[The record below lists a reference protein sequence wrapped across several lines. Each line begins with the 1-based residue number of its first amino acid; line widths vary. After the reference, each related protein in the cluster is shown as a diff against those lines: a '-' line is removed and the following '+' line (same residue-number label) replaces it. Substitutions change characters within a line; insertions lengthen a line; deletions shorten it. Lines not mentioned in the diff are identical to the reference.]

1 MNPQQFNNNFNSARE
16 LDATPSI
23 QSFNNSVNSL
33 EQNNLY
39 RLSINTRS
47 SFNLNIDELTQNLNV
62 ELFNDQGKTIAK
74 SAKSEAKAESISRVL
89 EQGNYLIRVYT
100 DGSNSLSNSPFLSRN
115 QFIQSNQTSSIPNL
129 TVSEKN
135 HPYKLT
141 FWSSPVDQAGNSLN
155 NPREIGVG
163 TGNTTLSD
171 WVGNS
176 DSNDF
181 YRFRLNADSN
191 FSLRLNGLS
200 GNADVELLNSNGNR
214 IQLSNKL
221 NSLEETINR
230 QLGEGVYYVR
240 VFSNPGVNTNYNV
253 TFSASPDAG
262 STLAT
267 AREINVSSSNTSF
280 RDSVGVSDGND
291 LYRFNLANESFLNLR
306 LNGLSANADLQLL
319 DNTGKVIFTSSNTAN
334 RDETITRQLSA
345 GSYFAKVFPN
355 GNIDTNYNLNI
366 WAAADAGNSLNTAR
380 QIKVGTTNTTFTDWV
395 GITNNINNT
404 ITDTNDY
411 YSFTLN
417 DSSQF
422 SATLNNLSA
431 NADLQLLNKAGEII
445 QSSINSGTT
454 ADTINR
460 LLSAGTYFIRVS
472 PTLSSSSTLAST
484 NYNLNVLAAP
494 VDNVGNSINTAR
506 ELNLGTTNLSLREWV
521 GQADTNDFY
530 RFTLN
535 NSSHFNVSLSNLTA
549 DINLK
554 LLDSRGNQIQL
565 SNNSRSNAES
575 ITRRL
580 DAGTYF
586 VQVTPNGNSTS
597 FYNVDFSATSF
608 INGDWASQNLSDPG
622 VINLVRSLAADGQLS
637 RIDTINIL
645 RSVQDGN
652 VVDAAEFQ
660 DLRTVV
666 GNASRFKMQDHVR
679 VLANK
684 VVNGDLANQRF
695 QNKTLG
701 NLVAGSSDTQME
713 NLIDKWFFGSDRP
726 KTKSG
731 GHTYQYAQGSL
742 FQNGVSMN
750 DAIQGDLGDCYLIVS
765 LGTVAQQKPRYIQEM
780 FIDNGDDTYTVRFLN
795 NGVADYVTVDKF
807 LPADASGKLVY
818 ARKGDFV
825 NNPSNE
831 LWVALAEKAYAQINE
846 SGWIWQDGTNSYG
859 GIEGGWMGDPKEQI
873 TGGITDWDSVAW
885 ANKSTIAE
893 IANSNK
899 MLTTGFYNSGYGV
912 YNLHSYIVTSYNSA
926 SDKFSLFNPWGYK
939 HAELNWQQMNELD
952 AVFVWSKS

>member
-1 MNPQQFNNNFNSARE
+1 MNSQQFTNNFNSAKE
-16 LDATPSI
+16 LDATPSV

-39 RLSINTRS
+39 RLSLNTRS
-47 SFNLNIDELTQNLNV
+47 SFNLNLDELTQNLNV
-62 ELFNDQGKTIAK
+62 ELFNDEGKTIAK
-74 SAKSEAKAESISRVL
+74 SAKSETKAESISRVL
-89 EQGNYLIRVYT
+89 EQGNYLIRVFT
-100 DGSNSLSNSPFLSRN
+100 DDSGSLSNAAFVGRN
-115 QFIQSNQTSSIPNL
+115 QFIQSNQSSTLSSNVTS
-129 TVSEKN
+129 KN
-135 HPYKLT
+135 NYPYKLS
-141 FWSSPVDQAGNSLN
+141 FWSSPVDQAGNNLN

-163 TGNTTLSD
+163 TGNTTVSD

-176 DSNDF
+176 DNNDF

-191 FSLRLNGLS
+191 FSLKLNGLS

-221 NSLEETINR
+221 NSLEETINN

-240 VFSNPGVNTNYNV
+240 VFSNAGVNTNYNV

-267 AREINVSSSNTSF
+267 AREINVSPSNTSF
-280 RDSVGVSDGND
+280 KDSVSVADAND
-291 LYRFNLANESFLNLR
+291 LYRFNVANESFLNLR
-306 LNGLSANADLQLL
+306 LNGLSSDANLQLL
-319 DNTGKVIFTSSNTAN
+319 DNTGKVIFTSSNTGN

-345 GSYFAKVFPN
+345 GSYFARVFPN
-355 GNIDTNYNLNI
+355 GNINTNYNLNI
-366 WAAADAGNSLNTAR
+366 WTATDAGNSLNTAR
-380 QIKVGTTNTTFTDWV
+380 QINVGAANTTFTDWV
-395 GITNNINNT
+395 GVTNNISNS
-404 ITDTNDY
+404 IIDTDDY
-411 YSFTLN
+411 YRFSLN
-417 DSSQF
+417 DASQF

-431 NADLQLLNKAGEII
+431 NADLQLLNNAGEII
-445 QSSINSGTT
+445 QASINGGTS
-454 ADTINR
+454 ADTVSR

-494 VDNVGNSINTAR
+494 VDNAGNTLNTAA

-535 NSSHFNVSLSNLTA
+535 NSSHFNVSLSGLTA
-549 DINLK
+549 DINLQ

-565 SNNSRSNAES
+565 SNNSKSSAES

-580 DAGTYF
+580 DTGTYF
-586 VQVTPNGNSTS
+586 IRVTPNGNSNS
-597 FYNVDFSATSF
+597 FYNLNLSTASF
-608 INGDWASQNLSDPG
+608 INGDWTSQNLSDPG
-622 VINLVRSLAADGQLS
+622 VINSVRSLAADGQLS
-637 RIDTINIL
+637 RLDTINIL
-645 RSVQDGN
+645 RSVEDGD
-652 VVDAAEFQ
+652 VVDAAEIQ
-660 DLRTVV
+660 DLRTIV
-666 GNASRFKMQDHVR
+666 GNTSRFRMQDHVR

-695 QNKTLG
+695 QNRTLG

-713 NLIDKWFFGSDRP
+713 NLINKWFFGSDRP
-726 KTKSG
+726 RTKSG

-750 DAIQGDLGDCYLIVS
+750 DVRQGDLGTCYLIVS
-765 LGTVAQQKPRYIQEM
+765 LGTVAEEKPRYIQEM

-795 NGVADYVTVDKF
+795 NGVADYVTVDRF
-807 LPADASGKLVY
+807 LPVDSSGKLVY
-818 ARKGDFV
+818 ARKGDSI

-846 SGWIWQDGTNSYG
+846 SGWIGQDGTNSYA

-873 TGGITDWDSVAW
+873 TGGLTDWDSVAFIK
-885 ANKSTIAE
+885 KSE
-893 IANSNK
+893 ITALANSNK
-899 MLTTGFYNSGYGV
+899 MLTTGFYNSGYNV
-912 YNLHSYIVTSYNSA
+912 YSLHSYIVTSYDSA
-926 SDKFSLFNPWGYK
+926 SDKFSLFNPWGFK
-939 HAELNWQQMNELD
+939 HAELNWEQMSDLD